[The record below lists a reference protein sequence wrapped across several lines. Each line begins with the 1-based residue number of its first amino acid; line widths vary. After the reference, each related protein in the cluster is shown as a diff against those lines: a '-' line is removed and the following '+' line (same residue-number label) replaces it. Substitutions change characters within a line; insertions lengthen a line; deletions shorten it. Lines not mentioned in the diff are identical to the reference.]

1 MGSSGSRPSRTL
13 RAAVFAALCVL
24 LAAAGHSHAAGT
36 PLPWWLPPAAWPVT
50 GCAAWFLT
58 GRERGIPVVLGATVT
73 AQAALHVAFSVV
85 MAWSGPATGAAGDG
99 VPGQSLPHALTL
111 ALEHAGHAGHTAA
124 APGTG
129 SGPSA
134 GMAAAHLGAA
144 LLSGLWLGYG
154 ERAVFR
160 AARALSA
167 WLVAPLRLLRRPPRP
182 PHRPSPVPPAPSRR
196 PRRHPALRVTT
207 TRGPPPGPAVG

>member
-58 GRERGIPVVLGATVT
+58 GRERGVPVVLGATVT
-73 AQAALHVAFSVV
+73 AQAALHAGFSVV
-85 MAWSGPATGAAGDG
+85 MAWSGPATGAFGHGA
-99 VPGQSLPHALTL
+99 PGQPPAHALTL
-111 ALEHAGHAGHTAA
+111 ALEHAGHTAHA
-124 APGTG
+124 PPAPGTG
-129 SGPSA
+129 AGASA
-134 GMAAAHLGAA
+134 VMAAAHLGAA
-144 LLSGLWLGYG
+144 LLSGLWLAFG

-182 PHRPSPVPPAPSRR
+182 PHRPGPVPPPAPRR

-207 TRGPPPGPAVG
+207 TRGPPPALAVG